1 MIDKYL
7 LFRKLMDLVD
17 DDFTI
22 IDADMN
28 NWADSM
34 EIVGECDGQ
43 KIILTATLKE
53 DKKDGN

>member
-7 LFRKLMDLVD
+7 IFRKLMDLVAD
-17 DDFTI
+17 GFTVV
-22 IDADMN
+22 DADMN

-53 DKKDGN
+53 ENKDGN

>member
-43 KIILTATLKE
+43 NIILTATLKE
-53 DKKDGN
+53 EKKDGN

>member
-7 LFRKLMDLVD
+7 LFRKLMDLVA
-17 DDFTI
+17 DDFI
-22 IDADMN
+22 VIDADMN
-28 NWADSM
+28 NWADSI

-53 DKKDGN
+53 EKTDGN